1 MSEYREAMNIA
12 ETARLIHMSRSR
24 FNQLLGTVFPLPK
37 RDEHGRPY
45 FDREQQMQIVEI
57 RRTNKGMDG
66 KPMLFRATGS
76 RTSMPAKQ
84 KGKTASVP
92 KQDHTELLNA
102 VRGLGLE
109 KVNRKDIEQCLATLY
124 PDGRLPTD
132 QGVLITQVFLS
143 IKSQFSPDS
152 EER

>member
-1 MSEYREAMNIA
+1 MSEFREAMNIA
-12 ETARLIHMSRSR
+12 ETARLIRMSRSR
-24 FNQLLGTVFPLPK
+24 FNQLLGTVFPSPK

-76 RTSMPAKQ
+76 RTSLPAKP
-84 KGKTASVP
+84 KGKPVSAP
-92 KQDHTELLNA
+92 KQDHTELLKA

-109 KVNRKDIEQCLATLY
+109 RTTHKDIEKCLATLY
-124 PDGRLPTD
+124 PNGQLPAD
-132 QGVLITQVFLS
+132 QGTLIREVFLS
-143 IKSQFSPDS
+143 IKTRFSPDS

>member
-76 RTSMPAKQ
+76 RTSMPAKP
-84 KGKTASVP
+84 KGKTLLEDDGGRTSSHACIARRAGSGSGTNLCFPPLP
-92 KQDHTELLNA
+92 K
-102 VRGLGLE
+102 R
-109 KVNRKDIEQCLATLY
+109 KVAE
-124 PDGRLPTD
+124 PDR
-132 QGVLITQVFLS
+132 
-143 IKSQFSPDS
+143 SPRTRS
-152 EER
+152 ESSY